1 MGQEHLKITQNA
13 PACHSSA
20 PCCSIVQSLHPSR
33 HSYTDNPANEG
44 PRPQGGV
51 SSRDS
56 NASKASGQS
65 GLILSQWPH
74 ELLNWKC
81 T

>member
-1 MGQEHLKITQNA
+1 MGQEHLKITHNA

-44 PRPQGGV
+44 PRSQGGG
-51 SSRDS
+51 RPETRT
-56 NASKASGQS
+56 
-65 GLILSQWPH
+65 LRR
-74 ELLNWKC
+74 LLA
-81 T
+81 